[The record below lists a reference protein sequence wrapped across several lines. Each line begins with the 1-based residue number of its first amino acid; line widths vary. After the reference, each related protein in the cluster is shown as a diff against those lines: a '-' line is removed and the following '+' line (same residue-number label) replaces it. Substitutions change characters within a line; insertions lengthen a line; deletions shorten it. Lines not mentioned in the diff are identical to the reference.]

1 MFNINHVKDYST
13 NTFVYQKKIQ
23 IPLFYKTITLF
34 YKGHYT
40 VGLAKTGPGREDL
53 NMVSS
58 GFIYPSLQKINPSLI
73 HLFNNARIPLTKNI
87 N

>member
-13 NTFVYQKKIQ
+13 NTFVYPKKKKIQ

-58 GFIYPSLQKINPSLI
+58 GFNQKINPSLI
-73 HLFNNARIPLTKNI
+73 YLFNNARIPLTKNI

>member
-13 NTFVYQKKIQ
+13 NTFVYPKKKIQ

-58 GFIYPSLQKINPSLI
+58 GFNQKINPSLI
-73 HLFNNARIPLTKNI
+73 YLFNNARIPLTKNI